1 MWQAW
6 NNARWTDLCLGR
18 PPSPNSRSTCPT
30 EVPGT
35 GVHSWATKRDHW
47 ASRRG
52 HCLSAD
58 SGVWDRAEGASPKA
72 WDSEVGS
79 SCQRLC
85 PGPLSYGSRC
95 SVCPCVEP
103 GPRAPRAAAGGWTWE
118 KPACTRAP
126 LVLGVGRDL
135 PGGTPPPAKLGSE
148 VVGPRSRRALPDFR
162 AHRRQNVC
170 CGDNGW
176 AWAITTESPPPPG
189 LCRLQGHLL
198 GGHTRRGTEAK
209 AAQQRGQGPA

>member
-1 MWQAW
+1 MLGGLTSVWGEPPPPTPGLPAPL
-6 NNARWTDLCLGR
+6 RCLEQECTAG
-18 PPSPNSRSTCPT
+18 P
-30 EVPGT
+30 V
-35 GVHSWATKRDHW
+35 TKCDHW

-58 SGVWDRAEGASPKA
+58 SIWDRAEGVSPKA
-72 WDSEVGS
+72 WDGEVGS
-79 SCQRLC
+79 SCQRQQPLR
-85 PGPLSYGSRC
+85 PGPLSCGSHC
-95 SVCPCVEP
+95 SVCPCVDP
-103 GPRAPRAAAGGWTWE
+103 GPRAPRTAAGGWTWE
-118 KPACTRAP
+118 KPACTRGPTGAGRGPGPPWRDTP
-126 LVLGVGRDL
+126 L
-135 PGGTPPPAKLGSE
+135 TAKLGSE

-176 AWAITTESPPPPG
+176 AWAITTDSPPPPS

-209 AAQQRGQGPA
+209 AAQQRGQRPA